1 MVELFEQDVREEAR
15 QSSKGNQLKWK
26 KNDYWYKAD
35 YTGYEGLA
43 EYMVSSLLE
52 YSSLDQSEYVLYK
65 PEEIRYGA
73 QSYTGCRSRD
83 FLTDPSKGLK
93 GKWQMITLE
102 RLFYH
107 NYGESLYRSIFRI
120 RDCENRLRFLV
131 EQMEK
136 LTGLR
141 GFGVYMCKLLTI
153 DALFLNEDR
162 HTHNI
167 AVLWDG
173 QEGYGYCPFFDQGA
187 SLLADTMMDYP
198 LGQDVIMQM
207 TKAEAKTFCRSFDEQ
222 LDAAQD
228 LYGDQMWFH
237 FGERQIRGL
246 LEADSVYSKE
256 VKQRVYTILLQ
267 QRRKYQ
273 YLFR

>member
-26 KNDYWYKAD
+26 KDDYWYKAD

-65 PEEIRYGA
+65 PEEIHYGV

-141 GFGVYMCKLLTI
+141 GCGVYMCKLLTI
-153 DALFLNEDR
+153 DALFLN
-162 HTHNI
+162 
-167 AVLWDG
+167 
-173 QEGYGYCPFFDQGA
+173 
-187 SLLADTMMDYP
+187 YP

-273 YLFR
+273 YMFR